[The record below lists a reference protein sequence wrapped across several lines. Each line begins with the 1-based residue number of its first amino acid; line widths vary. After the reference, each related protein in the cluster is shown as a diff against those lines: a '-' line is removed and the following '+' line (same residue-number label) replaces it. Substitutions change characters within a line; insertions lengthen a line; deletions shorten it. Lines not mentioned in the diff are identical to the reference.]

1 MFTIPNIVSLA
12 NLACGCFAAA
22 AAMRGE
28 LHAAFW
34 LVAAAA
40 VFDFLDGL
48 AARLTRQYSDIGREL
63 DSLCDVV
70 SFGVAPA
77 AVLGI
82 MGGGFWAI
90 FLVLFSALRLA
101 KFNVDTSQKDSF
113 VGLPTPACALLVCS
127 LGASVVLPGWT
138 VYALIGVLCV
148 LLVCPL
154 RMFSL
159 KFAGFGWR
167 GNGLRYCFL
176 AAAAV
181 AVAVFG
187 IPGVAI
193 AIGGYV
199 AVSAIFC
206 IFAR

>member
-1 MFTIPNIVSLA
+1 MFTIPNLISLL

-22 AAMRGE
+22 AAMRGD
-28 LHAAFW
+28 LPAAFW

-40 VFDFLDGL
+40 VFDFLDGF

-77 AVLGI
+77 AVLAM
-82 MGGGFWAI
+82 MGGGVWAVV
-90 FLVLFSALRLA
+90 LVLFSALRLA

-113 VGLPTPACALLVCS
+113 AGLPTPACALLVCS
-127 LGASVVLPGWT
+127 LGATMVLPTWC
-138 VYALIGVLCV
+138 VYALLGTLCV

-176 AAAAV
+176 IAAAAT
-181 AVAVFG
+181 VAVFG
-187 IPGVAI
+187 VAGVAM

-199 AVSAIFC
+199 VVSAIFA
-206 IFAR
+206 IFVR